1 MGPYILLTSVWR
13 GQAQEPQEALCWC
26 FLNYFCF
33 PNTCLCHCL
42 GFLCPDH
49 LSILKVH
56 LWAEITVRH
65 RSLGSESHQSV
76 SLYPHTSQ
84 WSFEFRQVFIKN
96 LHFET
101 GLPLEEAH
109 THWAVGQTEWL
120 TQGSS
125 WMESLGN
132 WRIPEDRSWRI
143 PEDRVSSSECDRR
156 GPVNEANGIERHFSL
171 RMSVHMVQNFTDV
184 VNDQGY
190 LMIDCIRSFIM
201 INWM

>member
-13 GQAQEPQEALCWC
+13 GQAQESQEALCWC
-26 FLNYFCF
+26 FLNYLCF
-33 PNTCLCHCL
+33 PNTCLCHSL
-42 GFLCPDH
+42 GFLRPDH

-56 LWAEITVRH
+56 LWAEITVRESPVST
-65 RSLGSESHQSV
+65 SL
-76 SLYPHTSQ
+76 PSQ
-84 WSFEFRQVFIKN
+84 WSFKFRQVFIKTP
-96 LHFET
+96 HFET

-109 THWAVGQTEWL
+109 THWAVGQTGWL

-125 WMESLGN
+125 WMEPLG
-132 WRIPEDRSWRI
+132 SWRF

-184 VNDQGY
+184 VNNQGY
-190 LMIDCIRSFIM
+190 LMINGIQSFIV